1 MARWAGQGW
10 LRADRELRTV
20 SQDTRR
26 LVGAAACTAGW
37 KIVETSTSD
46 PQNATIVPRSGGEVS
61 AIITV
66 SPTYRQLG
74 DVRSG

>member
-26 LVGAAACTAGW
+26 LVGAATCTAGW
-37 KIVETSTSD
+37 TVVETSTSD
-46 PQNATIVPRSGGEVS
+46 PQNATIVPRWGGQLS
-61 AIITV
+61 SRITV